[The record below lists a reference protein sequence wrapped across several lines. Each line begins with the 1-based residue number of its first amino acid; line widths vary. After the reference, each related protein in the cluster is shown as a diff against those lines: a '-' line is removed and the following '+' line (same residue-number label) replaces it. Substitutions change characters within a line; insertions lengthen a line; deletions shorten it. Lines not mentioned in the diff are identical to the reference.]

1 MVPFEHR
8 VVDALVNSTDPDL
21 RAAVVAYVE
30 GCLADM
36 PEHLR
41 AGVLAESFA
50 LGAWSRVR
58 SVGRDPEVVLRRQ
71 LAAWEHH
78 PVDVIRQYVRLIGS
92 LVQFAEVELADA
104 ASDAAPLEPAAHARR
119 WRPR

>member
-1 MVPFEHR
+1 M
-8 VVDALVNSTDPDL
+8 VDALVQTSDPDL

-41 AGVLAESFA
+41 AGVLAESLA
-50 LGAWSRVR
+50 LGTWARLR
-58 SVGRDPEVVLRRQ
+58 SLGRGDQDTLRRQ

-78 PVDVIRQYVRLIGS
+78 PIDVVRQYVRLIGS
-92 LVQFAEVELADA
+92 LVLFAEVELTDGAIA
-104 ASDAAPLEPAAHARR
+104 EPVTATPAPS
-119 WRPR
+119 